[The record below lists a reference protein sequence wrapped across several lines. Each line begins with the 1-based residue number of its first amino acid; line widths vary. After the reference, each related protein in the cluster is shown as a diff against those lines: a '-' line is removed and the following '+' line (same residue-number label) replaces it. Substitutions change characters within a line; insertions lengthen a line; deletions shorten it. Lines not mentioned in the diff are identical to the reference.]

1 MRNNKNSRIG
11 IIGAGAASLTAAET
25 LKESGY
31 SNVSILEKNPTPGG
45 KCDSYEYEGKVYEL
59 GAGLIAKNNKTVVD
73 LINKYN
79 IELRKVNSYTNNLYD
94 VSTRKKVKDFFN
106 LPETISFVW
115 QLLMKYRRLC
125 HRYESITEPG
135 YQLTDLSLCQ
145 TFNEWAEEHKI
156 PLVLENFERYFTGF
170 GYGYWEEIPAAYVLK
185 YMDWETLKSFIR
197 GNFYT
202 FPTGIQSLWSEVAA
216 QHDVIY
222 NSTVQHIN
230 RGKVITVQTNTGSFE
245 YDYIFISSPLDE
257 VLSLIQ
263 ATKEEEYLFSQI
275 LYNDYQ
281 CYAYS
286 LKNFPNETGFL
297 PKYFNPNE
305 RNQPIFWYKPYTDT
319 DFYTFYVLG
328 DWKTSQSQIQKNI
341 ENMVHSF
348 GGAVIK
354 FHTCRKWKYFPR
366 CTPESMKNGFYN
378 RIENLQGKNNTFY
391 IGELP
396 SFSTVEL
403 TAHYAKELVL
413 SKLK

>member
-156 PLVLENFERYFTGF
+156 PLVL
-170 GYGYWEEIPAAYVLK
+170 
-185 YMDWETLKSFIR
+185 
-197 GNFYT
+197 
-202 FPTGIQSLWSEVAA
+202 
-216 QHDVIY
+216 
-222 NSTVQHIN
+222 
-230 RGKVITVQTNTGSFE
+230 
-245 YDYIFISSPLDE
+245 
-257 VLSLIQ
+257 
-263 ATKEEEYLFSQI
+263 
-275 LYNDYQ
+275 
-281 CYAYS
+281 
-286 LKNFPNETGFL
+286 
-297 PKYFNPNE
+297 
-305 RNQPIFWYKPYTDT
+305 
-319 DFYTFYVLG
+319 
-328 DWKTSQSQIQKNI
+328 
-341 ENMVHSF
+341 
-348 GGAVIK
+348 
-354 FHTCRKWKYFPR
+354 
-366 CTPESMKNGFYN
+366 
-378 RIENLQGKNNTFY
+378 
-391 IGELP
+391 
-396 SFSTVEL
+396 
-403 TAHYAKELVL
+403 
-413 SKLK
+413 